1 MGTLLFIKVSSL
13 LKIVCVCVWGGFFKK
28 LGGGIPLP
36 RINTVMFISVGNNQL
51 HGASQKEA
59 AYVQQ
64 WINFADN
71 EILPA
76 SCTWVF
82 PCLGITQ
89 FNKQVCTNYFSRCC
103 CLLQG
108 FSYLSGVGVRAG
120 GLLNLGKYRL
130 N

>member
-13 LKIVCVCVWGGFFKK
+13 LKIVCMGGGDSFKNW
-28 LGGGIPLP
+28 GGGIPLP

-108 FSYLSGVGVRAG
+108 FSYLSGVGVR
-120 GLLNLGKYRL
+120 GLLNLGKYSL